1 MFDCSVPER
10 SGLLSVLLSAEGLL
24 SADVSEGAAVSEVSA
39 AADVS
44 EAEEVLAVSEVSEV
58 LEVSEALAVSEVLAP
73 AETAELFVPE
83 EEEPQPAIRPAAKI
97 QVSNKA
103 IFLFIKCCTPL

>member
-1 MFDCSVPER
+1 MTKNQERHIIASV
-10 SGLLSVLLSAEGLL
+10 GTAIFMLIVFLLLWFIYLT
-24 SADVSEGAAVSEVSA
+24 AV
-39 AADVS
+39 
-44 EAEEVLAVSEVSEV
+44 
-58 LEVSEALAVSEVLAP
+58 
-73 AETAELFVPE
+73 VPE

>member
-44 EAEEVLAVSEVSEV
+44 EAEEVLAVSEV